1 MRFFVFAVLALSFVT
16 LSGAQEAFAAS
27 KDFKKWLRELRTEAA
42 RKGISNK
49 IIDVALPETMLPI
62 PRVLELDRKQPEG
75 TSTLDSYLQKV
86 VTADRVKQG
95 REKARSYKS
104 LLRKVEEAYKV
115 DSSVIVALWG
125 IETSY
130 GRNTGGYDV
139 VNALATLAYD
149 GRRGEFFRSEL
160 LSALKILDE
169 GHTHPRSMKG
179 SWAGAMGQSQFMPSS
194 FLRFAVDFNNDGR
207 RDIWETEADVFASAA
222 NYLASSGWKKGAPC
236 AREVKLPRSFNA
248 GPLGVDSERTLQ
260 YWHDKGVRL
269 ANGKPV
275 PYEGEN
281 HAAIVQP
288 NGAGTPAYLVYE
300 NYKTIMKWNKSTYFA
315 TAVCTLSDK
324 VR

>member
-1 MRFFVFAVLALSFVT
+1 MRFFVCTVLAFSFVAIFT
-16 LSGAQEAFAAS
+16 AKDAFAAQ
-27 KDFKKWLRELRTEAA
+27 DFKKWLGELRTEAA
-42 RKGISNK
+42 QKGISRK
-49 IIDVALPETMLPI
+49 IIDIALPDTMQPI

-75 TSTLDSYLQKV
+75 TTTLDSYLQKV
-86 VTADRVKQG
+86 VTADRVKKG
-95 REKARSYKS
+95 REKARAHGSI
-104 LLRKVEEAYKV
+104 LRKVEEAYRV
-115 DSSVIVALWG
+115 DRSVIVALWG

-149 GRRGEFFRSEL
+149 GRRGAFFRSEL
-160 LSALKILDE
+160 FNALKILDE

-222 NYLASSGWKKGAPC
+222 NYLASSGWRKGAPC
-236 AREVKLPRSFNA
+236 AREVKLPKSFSA

-281 HAAIVQP
+281 HASIVQP
-288 NGAGTPAYLVYE
+288 NGAGTTAYLVYE